1 MNTRDAQLFIRLA
14 ESGSFKET
22 AAQLNVSRA
31 TVSKRLAVLEKKF
44 GAILIYRNA
53 RSINLTQYGEV
64 LLEQC
69 RIICDAVDSAQQAMR
84 GYGLQPVGT
93 LQLAL
98 PTELGISLLPSLTKE
113 FASSY
118 PKVCLSVHFV
128 DGDIDII
135 GDGFDL
141 AIRLTQHLDDSALIA
156 QRMITT
162 NQVLVAS
169 PEYLR
174 QSGTPSDLEQLS
186 EHSCL
191 GVGYASDMP
200 SSWRF
205 ADNGDFVDVPIVCRM
220 TSNNFLALKIAACHD
235 MGLLY
240 VPEFVVRND
249 IRQGRLQRV
258 LPEKTRHCEWG
269 IYAVYPGRRSS
280 LKTKALIDF
289 IKARLA
295 ILEQGGEFDTKRES
309 EYWDSSQARMYA

>member
-1 MNTRDAQLFIRLA
+1 MNTRDAQLFVRLA
-14 ESGSFKET
+14 ESRSFKDT

-69 RIICDAVDSAQQAMR
+69 RIICDAVDSAQQAMQ

-98 PTELGISLLPSLTKE
+98 PTELGTSLLPTLTRE
-113 FASSY
+113 FACSY

-141 AIRLTQHLDDSALIA
+141 AIRLTQHLEDSALIA

-169 PEYLR
+169 PEYLK
-174 QSGTPSDLEQLS
+174 QNGAPSDLEQIS
-186 EHSCL
+186 DHSCL

-205 ADNGDFVDVPIVCRM
+205 TDNDDFIDVPIVCRM
-220 TSNNFLALKIAACHD
+220 TSNNFLALRIAACHD

-240 VPEFVVRND
+240 IPEFVVRND

-258 LPEKTRHCEWG
+258 LPEKTRGCEWG
-269 IYAVYPGRRSS
+269 IYAVYPDRKSS
-280 LKTKALIDF
+280 LKTRALIDF

-295 ILEQGGEFDTKRES
+295 ILEQDIDFDTKRAP
-309 EYWDSSQARMYA
+309 EYWDSGQSRIYA